1 MKITGLELANI
12 ADDLYKKIT
21 KSRKIINSI
30 QEEKQEE
37 NSLHNLILKIP
48 ETYDVHLLEISIYF
62 KQHADITIYSEIV
75 NIIENQK
82 SGIQESYQNF
92 EENIQNRLK
101 NKDRNPYDIIIHRMF
116 TDSFKNMCDL
126 VFSLYDIFFE
136 KCEVR
141 ELIEEKGVYEG
152 IVKRAMQNQ
161 KKLNTIIEN
170 SKKRADEIL
179 LKMEQCVAEKKITD
193 IKEYYD
199 KTIKSTQKKRN
210 TYAFL
215 FYGLSFLLVLILI
228 KLFLSMETFYQDNF
242 LLISKSI
249 LSFTIIGF
257 LTFIINDSRKRLNIS
272 QNILDELNQKQ
283 MVVDAYSSLL
293 ARIQDFDDETKKKY
307 HEKIIQNIIDTLLQ
321 IRNHGY
327 LSKSFNNAT
336 PSPYTRIIEELSSI
350 MQK

>member
-1 MKITGLELANI
+1 MRRS
-12 ADDLYKKIT
+12 KK
-21 KSRKIINSI
+21 SNFVFDVP
-30 QEEKQEE
+30 Q
-37 NSLHNLILKIP
+37 N
-48 ETYDVHLLEISIYF
+48 YDVFLSKVNRVLKEHPEI
-62 KQHADITIYSEIV
+62 TVYSEIA
-75 NIIENQK
+75 NLLEDRYKQIQQNF
-82 SGIQESYQNF
+82 SGIHEQLKESF
-92 EENIQNRLK
+92 G
-101 NKDRNPYDIIIHRMF
+101 DI
-116 TDSFKNMCDL
+116 SNL
-126 VFSLYDIFFE
+126 VPFAAWIKETCSLIFSLYDIFLE
-136 KCEVR
+136 KIEIKK
-141 ELIEEKGVYEG
+141 LIEGKERYEN
-152 IVKRAMQNQ
+152 IINQ
-161 KKLNTIIEN
+161 AIEDKKNLETIISD
-170 SKKRADEIL
+170 SKKKADEIL
-179 LKMEQCVAEKKITD
+179 LKMEQSVAEKKITD
-193 IKEYYD
+193 IKEYYG
-199 KTIKSTQKKRN
+199 KTIKSIQKKRN
-210 TYAFL
+210 AYGLL
-215 FYGLSFLLVLILI
+215 FYGLSLILVLILI

-327 LSKSFNNAT
+327 LSKSFNNAP